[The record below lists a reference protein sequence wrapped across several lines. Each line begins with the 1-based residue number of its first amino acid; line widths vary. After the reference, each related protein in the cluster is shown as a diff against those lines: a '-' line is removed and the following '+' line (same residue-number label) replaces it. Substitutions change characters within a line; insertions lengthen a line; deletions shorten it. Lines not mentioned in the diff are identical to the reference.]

1 MRFDQVK
8 SSKPPSLSTWWLGLG
23 LGLGLGVGGWGRL
36 GVEHP
41 AYLGEDRHGL
51 CEVVDAH
58 LGG

>member
-1 MRFDQVK
+1 MVRV
-8 SSKPPSLSTWWLGLG
+8 
-23 LGLGLGVGGWGRL
+23 GVRDRDRVRDRGRL